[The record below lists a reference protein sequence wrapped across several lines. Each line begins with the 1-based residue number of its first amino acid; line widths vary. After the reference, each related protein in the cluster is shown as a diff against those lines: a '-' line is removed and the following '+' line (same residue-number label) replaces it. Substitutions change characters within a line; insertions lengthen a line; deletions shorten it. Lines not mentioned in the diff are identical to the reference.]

1 MIPKKNELTLEIEQT
16 EKEKILFSENN
27 NRKKAQLIGE
37 IKMGLGA
44 EIKKNPG
51 RAKIIKKTRS
61 ERFMIWLK
69 NIFTKF

>member
-1 MIPKKNELTLEIEQT
+1 MTPKKNELTIEIEQT
-16 EKEKILFSENN
+16 EKEKILFAENN
-27 NRKKAQLIGE
+27 DRKKAQLIGE

-51 RAKIIKKTRS
+51 KAKIIKKTRA
-61 ERFMIWLK
+61 EKFKLWLK